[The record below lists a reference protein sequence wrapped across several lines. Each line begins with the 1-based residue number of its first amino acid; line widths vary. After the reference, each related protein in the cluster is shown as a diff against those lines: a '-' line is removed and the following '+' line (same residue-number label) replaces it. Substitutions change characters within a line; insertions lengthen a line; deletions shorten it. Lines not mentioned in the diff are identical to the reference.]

1 MRPPSR
7 VARRYAAAIFNA
19 ARRANAIPD
28 VEQDLNDVRAMLEQY
43 PEVLKALLAP
53 RVPIERKTAV
63 LDALIS
69 ARLRH
74 DLSRRFLVLMVNHG
88 REGELPAAAAAF
100 ATLADQA
107 NNVVTASVRSAAALD
122 DGQTQRL
129 KAKLDGLTGKNTR
142 LEVSTDPDLV
152 GGLVVRIGDT
162 VMDGSV
168 RGYLEQIARKLSAA
182 PLGQIALD
190 SIPG

>member
-1 MRPPSR
+1 